1 MRLESFIDPKLA
13 AHVEESRRAN
23 AERGVRRGPG
33 NADELRSSRVAPAED
48 NTVVEARGRAVPVRI
63 LRPEGTPRGVYLD
76 FHAGGFFMG
85 SAAQDD
91 ARNQR
96 LANAVG
102 AVVVSV
108 DYRLAPEHPWP
119 AAPDDAETAALWLL
133 DQAEGQFGTERLVIG
148 GFSAGS
154 TLVVTTLLRL
164 RDRGEVARVVGAV
177 LQAGTYDL
185 SGLTP
190 AGRSI
195 ADEYFI
201 EAYAG
206 HVPDKTNPDISPIY
220 GDLRGLPDFLMV
232 VGDQDVILEDNL
244 AMAARIVGAGGEVD
258 LKVYP
263 ESRHGFTN
271 RDNGMARAAWHDIER
286 WLGER
291 LNSGQQ

>member
-1 MRLESFIDPKLA
+1 MRLESFIDPRLA
-13 AHVEESRRAN
+13 EHAEEARRTN
-23 AERGVRRGPG
+23 EERGLRRGPS
-33 NADELRSSRVAPAED
+33 NADELREFRVAPAED
-48 NTVVEARGRAVPVRI
+48 NTVVEAGGRTVPVRI
-63 LRPEGTPRGVYLD
+63 LRPEGQPRGVYLD
-76 FHAGGFFMG
+76 FHAGGFYMG

-96 LANAVG
+96 LANATG

-133 DQAEGQFGTERLVIG
+133 DHAQEQFGTDRLAIG

-164 RDRGEVARVVGAV
+164 RDRGVAARFAGAV

-206 HVPDKTNPDISPIY
+206 HVPDKTNPDISPVY

-244 AMAARIVGAGGEVD
+244 AMAARILGAGGEVD
-258 LKVYP
+258 LRIYP

-271 RDNGMARAAWHDIER
+271 RGNGMARAAWHDIER
-286 WLGER
+286 WLVGR
-291 LNSGQQ
+291 LS